1 MPDDR
6 TPNDSTASVRILG
19 PDDIR
24 GFVDLL
30 IGEGETL
37 GGSPSASVIRA
48 VGKDAASN
56 RGSLITVADLEGRTV
71 GAMVTLMGGA
81 PTYWRQFVLRHPRA
95 GSILLARRIRKRIRS
110 ALRLRAHQGPSSA
123 PSTNALPAELI
134 SDPRLHVAPPSGS
147 TVASTY
153 RAVGPHL
160 AYGPLVVVSADQRG
174 RRIAQKLH
182 AATFDELSRRGIT
195 TYTNSFLLD
204 YEPSI
209 RLYLRMGF
217 TIYRFPFGFFGTF
230 DIRRDTFGTD
240 QGGVPR

>member
-1 MPDDR
+1 MPDDLPP
-6 TPNDSTASVRILG
+6 TDNIAIVRLLG
-19 PDDIR
+19 PDDVQ

-37 GGSPSASVIRA
+37 GGSPASSVIRA

-56 RGSLITVADLEGRTV
+56 RGSLITVADLEGRIV
-71 GAMVTLMGGA
+71 GAMVTLVGGA
-81 PTYWRQFVLRHPRA
+81 PTYWRRFVLRHPGA
-95 GSILLARRIRKRIRS
+95 GSDLLTRRIRKRIRS
-110 ALRLRAHQGPSSA
+110 TLRQRTHPDPGAA
-123 PSTNALPAELI
+123 PSTKALPADLR
-134 SDPRLHVAPPSGS
+134 SDPRLHIAPPEGF
-147 TVASTY
+147 TVRSTY

-174 RRIAQKLH
+174 RRIAQRLH
-182 AATFDELSRRGIT
+182 ATAFDELRRRGIT

-217 TIYRFPFGFFGTF
+217 TIYRFPFGFYGMF
-230 DIRRDTFGTD
+230 DIRRDRSGAD
-240 QGGVPR
+240 HGGEPR